1 MTGRR
6 AALIAT
12 IVLVAGGLAWVLFVG
27 LPRWYAAPAT
37 TTVPAPTATAAPEDG
52 RTIKARLFY
61 VSDDGAR
68 LTSVERDV
76 PFAEQTAAQAR
87 RIIDAQLAP
96 VATPLVS
103 AVPTGTTLR
112 AVYLAS
118 DGSAYVDLSRE
129 VTLAHPGGSV
139 NELLTIYT
147 IVQALTTNLP
157 AITAVQVLVDGRE
170 VDTLAGH
177 VDIKRPLPRN
187 DAWVA
192 DSQAAATEPAPA
204 TEGAATAPSTSPST
218 PASGAT
224 TPTR

>member
-1 MTGRR
+1 MSGKR
-6 AALIAT
+6 AALVIVS
-12 IVLVAGGLAWVLFVG
+12 VLVAAGIGWVLFIG
-27 LPRWYAAPAT
+27 LPRWYGSPATATRPAPAAPAT
-37 TTVPAPTATAAPEDG
+37 PEDG

-76 PFAEQTAAQAR
+76 PFAEQTTAQAR
-87 RIIDAQLAP
+87 RIVDAQLTP
-96 VATPLVS
+96 VTAPLVS
-103 AVPTGTTLR
+103 AVPAGTTLR
-112 AVYLAS
+112 ALYLAS

-157 AITAVQVLVDGRE
+157 AITAVQLLVDGRE

-192 DSQAAATEPAPA
+192 DSAAAVAEPA
-204 TEGAATAPSTSPST
+204 AAAAASTS
-218 PASGAT
+218 AAVAIA
-224 TPTR
+224 PTR

>member
-1 MTGRR
+1 MNGRR
-6 AALIAT
+6 AALIAA
-12 IVLVAGGLAWVLFVG
+12 IVAVAAGLGWVLFVG
-27 LPRWYAAPAT
+27 LPRWYASPAV
-37 TTVPAPTATAAPEDG
+37 TTVPAPAATAVPEDG

-68 LTSVERDV
+68 LTSMERDV

-87 RIIDAQLAP
+87 RIVDAQLAP
-96 VATPLVS
+96 VAAPLVS
-103 AVPTGTTLR
+103 AIPAGTTLR
-112 AVYLAS
+112 ALYLAS

-157 AITAVQVLVDGRE
+157 AISAVQVLVDGRE

-192 DSQAAATEPAPA
+192 DSAAAATEPPPTADAASAPTA
-204 TEGAATAPSTSPST
+204 TPAASATAP
-218 PASGAT
+218 
-224 TPTR
+224 TR

>member
-1 MTGRR
+1 MSGKR
-6 AALIAT
+6 AALVVVS
-12 IVLVAGGLAWVLFVG
+12 VLVAGGIGWVLFVG
-27 LPRWYAAPAT
+27 LPRWYGSPAT
-37 TTVPAPTATAAPEDG
+37 ATGPAPTAPAAPEDG

-61 VSDDGAR
+61 VADDGAR

-76 PFAEQTAAQAR
+76 PFAEQTTAQAR
-87 RIIDAQLAP
+87 RIVDAQLTP
-96 VATPLVS
+96 VTAPLVS
-103 AVPTGTTLR
+103 AVPVGTTLR
-112 AVYLAS
+112 ALYLAS

-192 DSQAAATEPAPA
+192 DSAAAVAEPA
-204 TEGAATAPSTSPST
+204 AAAAASTS
-218 PASGAT
+218 AAVAIA
-224 TPTR
+224 PTR

>member
-6 AALIAT
+6 AALIGAS
-12 IVLVAGGLAWVLFVG
+12 VLVAAGVGWVLFVG
-27 LPRWYAAPAT
+27 MPRWYGAPTA
-37 TTVPAPTATAAPEDG
+37 TTVPAPPPASAPEDG

-76 PFAEQTAAQAR
+76 AFADQTAAQAR

-96 VATPLVS
+96 VAAPLVS
-103 AVPTGTTLR
+103 AVPVGTTLR

-139 NELLTIYT
+139 NELLTIYS

-192 DSQAAATEPAPA
+192 DSAAAAAEPAPA
-204 TEGAATAPSTSPST
+204 SASAST
-218 PASGAT
+218 PAAEAT

>member
-1 MTGRR
+1 MSGAR
-6 AALIAT
+6 AA
-12 IVLVAGGLAWVLFVG
+12 IVAAVVVVAAGLGWVLFVG
-27 LPRWYAAPAT
+27 LPRWYAAPPSAV
-37 TTVPAPTATAAPEDG
+37 VPAPTPAAAPEDG

-87 RIIDAQLAP
+87 RIIEAQLAP
-96 VATPLVS
+96 VATPLIS
-103 AVPTGTTLR
+103 AIPAGTSLR
-112 AVYLAS
+112 ALYLAS

-129 VTLAHPGGSV
+129 VALAHPGGSV

-147 IVQALTTNLP
+147 VVQALTTNLP

-192 DSQAAATEPAPA
+192 DSAEPA
-204 TEGAATAPSTSPST
+204 T
-218 PASGAT
+218 PA
-224 TPTR
+224 R

>member
-1 MTGRR
+1 MTGKR
-6 AALIAT
+6 AALIAGS
-12 IVLVAGGLAWVLFVG
+12 VAVAALLGWVLFVG
-27 LPRWYAAPAT
+27 LPRWYGAPST
-37 TTVPAPTATAAPEDG
+37 TTVAAPVPAAAPEDG

-68 LTSVERDV
+68 LTSLERDV
-76 PFAEQTAAQAR
+76 PFADQTAAQAR

-96 VATPLVS
+96 VATPLLS
-103 AVPTGTTLR
+103 AIPAGTTLR
-112 AVYLAS
+112 ALYLAS

-157 AITAVQVLVDGRE
+157 AITAVQVLVDVRE
-170 VDTLAGH
+170 VATLAGH
-177 VDIKRPLPRN
+177 VDVKRPLPRN

-192 DSQAAATEPAPA
+192 DSAAASTEPPSAPA
-204 TEGAATAPSTSPST
+204 ST
-218 PASGAT
+218 PAASAT

>member
-1 MTGRR
+1 MTARR
-6 AALIAT
+6 AALIVAS
-12 IVLVAGGLAWVLFVG
+12 VLVAAGLGWALFVG
-27 LPRWYAAPAT
+27 LPRWYAEPAT
-37 TTVPAPTATAAPEDG
+37 TTVSAPVPPSPEDG

-68 LTSVERDV
+68 LTSVEREV

-87 RIIDAQLAP
+87 RIVDAQLAGV
-96 VATPLVS
+96 VAPLVS
-103 AVPTGTTLR
+103 AVPPGTTLR
-112 AVYLAS
+112 ALYLAS

-129 VTLAHPGGSV
+129 VALAHPGGSV

-157 AITAVQVLVDGRE
+157 AITAVQLLVDGRE

-177 VDIKRPLPRN
+177 VDIKRPLPRA

-192 DSQAAATEPAPA
+192 DSAAAPVA
-204 TEGAATAPSTSPST
+204 TPVADATAP
-218 PASGAT
+218 
-224 TPTR
+224 TR

>member
-1 MTGRR
+1 MSGKR
-6 AALIAT
+6 AALVVVS
-12 IVLVAGGLAWVLFVG
+12 VLVAGGIGWVLFVG
-27 LPRWYAAPAT
+27 LPRWYGSPATATGPAPAAP
-37 TTVPAPTATAAPEDG
+37 AAPEDG

-76 PFAEQTAAQAR
+76 PFAEQTTAQAR
-87 RIIDAQLAP
+87 RIVDAQLAP
-96 VATPLVS
+96 VTAPLVS
-103 AVPTGTTLR
+103 AVPAGTTLR
-112 AVYLAS
+112 ALYLAS

-192 DSQAAATEPAPA
+192 DSAAAVAQPATAAATP
-204 TEGAATAPSTSPST
+204 TSAADTIA
-218 PASGAT
+218 
-224 TPTR
+224 PTR

>member
-1 MTGRR
+1 M
-6 AALIAT
+6 ALCA
-12 IVLVAGGLAWVLFVG
+12 LWLLQAS
-27 LPRWYAAPAT
+27 AAPLPQACTESSAT
-37 TTVPAPTATAAPEDG
+37 FVLRA
-52 RTIKARLFY
+52 
-61 VSDDGAR
+61 
-68 LTSVERDV
+68 SVERDV
-76 PFAEQTAAQAR
+76 PFAEQTTAQAR
-87 RIIDAQLAP
+87 RIVDAQLTP
-96 VATPLVS
+96 VTAPLVS
-103 AVPTGTTLR
+103 AVPVGTTLR
-112 AVYLAS
+112 ALYLAS

-192 DSQAAATEPAPA
+192 DSAAAVAQPAAAAATP
-204 TEGAATAPSTSPST
+204 TSAADTIA
-218 PASGAT
+218 
-224 TPTR
+224 PTR

>member
-1 MTGRR
+1 MSGKRV
-6 AALIAT
+6 ALVVVS
-12 IVLVAGGLAWVLFVG
+12 VLVAAGIGWVLFVG
-27 LPRWYAAPAT
+27 LPRWYGSPAT
-37 TTVPAPTATAAPEDG
+37 ATGPAPTAPAAPEDG

-87 RIIDAQLAP
+87 RIVVAQLTP
-96 VATPLVS
+96 VTAPLVS
-103 AVPTGTTLR
+103 AVPAGTTLR
-112 AVYLAS
+112 ALYLAS

-147 IVQALTTNLP
+147 IVQALTTHLP
-157 AITAVQVLVDGRE
+157 AITAVQLLVDGRE

-177 VDIKRPLPRN
+177 VDIKRPLPRT
-187 DAWVA
+187 DAWMT
-192 DSQAAATEPAPA
+192 DSAAAVASAAAPA
-204 TEGAATAPSTSPST
+204 ASPTSAADAI
-218 PASGAT
+218 A
-224 TPTR
+224 PTR

>member
-1 MTGRR
+1 MSGKR
-6 AALIAT
+6 AALVIVS
-12 IVLVAGGLAWVLFVG
+12 VLVAAGIGWVLFIGV
-27 LPRWYAAPAT
+27 PRWYGSPATATRPAPAAP
-37 TTVPAPTATAAPEDG
+37 AAPEDG

-76 PFAEQTAAQAR
+76 PFAEQTTAQAR
-87 RIIDAQLAP
+87 RIVDAQLTP
-96 VATPLVS
+96 VTAPLVS
-103 AVPTGTTLR
+103 AVPAGTTLR
-112 AVYLAS
+112 ALYLAS

-157 AITAVQVLVDGRE
+157 AITAVQLLVDGRE

-192 DSQAAATEPAPA
+192 DSAAAVAEPA
-204 TEGAATAPSTSPST
+204 AAAAASTS
-218 PASGAT
+218 AAVAIA
-224 TPTR
+224 PTR

>member
-1 MTGRR
+1 MSGRR
-6 AALIAT
+6 AALVAAS
-12 IVLVAGGLAWVLFVG
+12 VLVAVGLGWVLFVG
-27 LPRWYAAPAT
+27 LPRWYAAPAVGT
-37 TTVPAPTATAAPEDG
+37 EPAPPAASSPEDG

-76 PFAEQTAAQAR
+76 PFADQTAAQAR

-96 VATPLVS
+96 VTAPLVS
-103 AVPTGTTLR
+103 AVPVGATLR
-112 AVYLAS
+112 ALYLAS

-157 AITAVQVLVDGRE
+157 AVTAVQVLVDGRE

-187 DAWVA
+187 DAWVT
-192 DSQAAATEPAPA
+192 DSD
-204 TEGAATAPSTSPST
+204 
-218 PASGAT
+218 AT